1 MSACEATTHA
11 HSQSLQSHTPDYCA
25 FPPQNMTLLTRYGM
39 DDSDDDDEEE
49 QKPGQPKE
57 QKPGQPKE
65 QKHKQVKLIS
75 RGQRS
80 KPFQSSPL
88 AAKGTQAKA
97 TAATAPA
104 NKFAMADDSDEE
116 ETPRVQRR
124 GSASDDSPAI
134 AITSTPAGRGA
145 VRSTHQRKDV
155 AASLSSSSSAT
166 RQYLIL

>member
-1 MSACEATTHA
+1 
-11 HSQSLQSHTPDYCA
+11 
-25 FPPQNMTLLTRYGM
+25 M
-39 DDSDDDDEEE
+39 DDSDDDDEE
-49 QKPGQPKE
+49 E